1 MIKVLDYEF
10 PKELRGL
17 YQAIY
22 YNDFAIFVVRK
33 IAEKD
38 GFINKYKESESF
50 IASYIQN
57 NPALLEE
64 YFPDKEVIWDI
75 YLILII
81 DFEIDLQEK
90 IEIENDRFYCKKVIV
105 NNKLGL
111 ESKDYLKYLSLFT
124 TFQGDSSGDGFMS
137 QANFEK
143 ELLTG
148 MEFEELTGLFNEQD
162 FISLEADDI
171 KGAVD
176 SWLTGVDKDVS
187 T

>member
-1 MIKVLDYEF
+1 MIKVLDYKF
-10 PKELRGL
+10 PEELKGL
-17 YQAIY
+17 YQKIY

-33 IAEKD
+33 IDEED
-38 GFINKYKESESF
+38 GFINKYKESEAF

-57 NPALLEE
+57 NSALLEE
-64 YFPDKEVIWDI
+64 YFVEKEVIWDI
-75 YLILII
+75 YLVLII

-90 IEIENDRFYCKKVIV
+90 IEIENDRFYCKKVIIT
-105 NNKLGL
+105 NKQELDL
-111 ESKDYLKYLSLFT
+111 KDYLKYLSLFT
-124 TFQGDSSGDGFMS
+124 IFQGDSSGDGFMS

-148 MEFEELTGLFNEQD
+148 MEFEELTALYNNQD

-171 KGAVD
+171 QGAVD